1 VSIFGELWE
10 KGKQYAGDGINDLA
24 HLTGD
29 GLNAVGLHGAAQWV
43 DTEGDKAGYKLGA
56 DVPELQLGQTTDPA
70 ELVHGDPVAIRSSAS
85 RLREFSSAFGETA
98 AGMQGLDTGHWTGAA
113 ADAFRAKFAPHPA
126 KWHDAASA
134 TGTAAGALQS
144 YAEAVETAQGQA
156 RQAIDLYQQG
166 QRATAT
172 ATAAYNQLVASY
184 NTAAQA
190 YDSRLAAG
198 QDPGTR
204 PAEPGALTDPGAALR
219 DRAQQTLS
227 AARSARN
234 AAAATAEGKISA
246 GAKLAP
252 AEPSFW
258 SQAGADL
265 TDTLQAGNL
274 ASMSFDAGVVN
285 GAADI
290 VKFAR
295 SVDPV
300 DPWNIEHPAEY
311 VAGASGTLAGLASD
325 VINPQNLAK
334 GLVGTGWGSD
344 PFQAAGKLVPNV
356 ALAVATD
363 GAGAAADAGAS
374 VTEDAAASAGEE
386 ALTEAAGS
394 TAAAQ
399 APGEMTLAGD
409 PVDVATG
416 DVVLAQTDVM
426 LPGVLPLPVE
436 RTHRSSFRTG
446 RWLGSGWMSTFD
458 QRLSVRGDTVIAAF
472 ADGRVLAWPRPPAAG
487 SPGADSPDGQPVL
500 PVVGPAWPLRQQP
513 DGSWTVT
520 DPQRGLTWRYERH
533 PGSWWYPAGGG
544 HGELPL
550 ASVTDRAGHQVSYDY
565 DDDGAPRGIT
575 HSGGYR
581 LLVTTAGGRVAG
593 LALDSPGGGI
603 PLVGYEYDP
612 DGNLAGV
619 VNSSGV
625 PLRFSYDQGGRLA
638 GWLDR
643 NGYSYAYSYD
653 GHGRCTGGEGPG
665 GVMSGTFSYV
675 PGATTWTDAAG
686 AATVYQVDGSGRVAA
701 VIDPLGGVTRRE
713 HDERGRVTAHADPLG
728 RLTGYAYDGGGNLI
742 EVARPDGSRALAGYD
757 ERGLPVRVTGPDG
770 AVWEQ
775 EYDERGNRTRSVAP
789 DGTVTA
795 FGYDERGY
803 LAAITAA
810 DGSVTRVTC
819 GGAGLPVAVTPPGGG
834 TTRYERDFLGRT
846 VRVTAP
852 DGAVTALAW
861 TAEGRLAERV
871 FPDNGVERREYDGEG
886 NLTRHTSPAGA
897 VTRYRHGPFGT
908 LTALSRPDGSTSE
921 FAYDHALRLSQV
933 RHGNLTWRY
942 KRDAAGRLA
951 AETDYN
957 GALTRYGYDAAG
969 QLTSRVN
976 ACGQQLA
983 FGYDLAGNLAWED
996 ADGAVTELG
1005 YDQAGRLSYARN
1017 DDAEVT
1023 LERDLLGRVTAEA
1036 CNGRV
1041 TRWEYDAAGRVTRRV
1056 TPSGA
1061 ESAWEWGGSGL
1072 PAAVT
1077 AGGRELRFGYD
1088 QAGREVRRDLPGG
1101 IALTQEWDARGRL
1114 SAQLL
1119 AGTTGLAPGP
1129 LPGTGQPEGPAHPE
1143 ALLQRR
1149 AYAYD
1154 PDGYVTGTSDLLAGD
1169 HAVSLDAGGRVTAVT
1184 GQGWAE
1190 HYAYDPAGNLA
1201 AATWPVPPP
1210 GPAAEWL
1217 EAGLQGRRQAS
1228 GTLVTRAGNLRYS
1241 HDAAGRVT
1249 WRQRARISRKPET
1262 WHYQWDARGRLS
1274 TVTTPDGTTWRY
1286 GYDPFGRRV
1295 AKQHL
1300 ARDGQPLEHVAFAW
1314 DGPVLAEQVTTTPAT
1329 QEVTTW
1335 EHQPGTFT
1343 PLTESGHTTLRD
1355 APQEHIDT
1363 RFYAIVT
1370 DLAGTPAELVS
1381 ADGTL
1386 AGYQQHT
1393 LFGATAWHPRGA
1405 ATRLRFPGQQLDP
1418 ETGLH
1423 YNCHRYYDPAAGSY
1437 LTPDPLGLA
1446 PAPNPHAYVANP
1458 YILTDPLGLD
1468 PASITRNAPDFTA
1481 SPSGITQD
1489 LRGLG
1494 RPDNQLVLSGHGGI
1508 MAGDGSFVT
1517 VPPGTSIAMYS
1528 EHGVPI
1534 SDYLG
1539 NQIETASPPPLE
1551 VYGPGE
1557 QLPDYTLY
1565 PPDGL
1570 KILGMPRNITVTS
1583 ATRLSE
1589 LISAN
1594 MGIVNW
1600 AACRSVIIP

>member
-1 VSIFGELWE
+1 MSIFGELWD
-10 KGKQYAGDGINDLA
+10 KGKQYAGQGINDAA
-24 HLTGD
+24 HLAGD

-43 DTEGDKAGYKLGA
+43 DTEGDKAGYRLGA

-70 ELVHGDPVAIRSSAS
+70 ELVHGDPAAIRSSAA

-98 AGMQGLDTGHWTGAA
+98 AGMQGLDTAHWTGAA

-144 YAEAVETAQGQA
+144 YAEAAESAQGRA

-166 QRATAT
+166 QQATAT

-204 PAEPGALTDPGAALR
+204 PTEPGAFTDPGAALR
-219 DRAQQTLS
+219 DRAQQMLS
-227 AARSARN
+227 TARSARDS
-234 AAAATAEGKISA
+234 AAAAAEGKISA
-246 GAKLAP
+246 AAGLAP

-265 TDTLQAGNL
+265 MDTLQAGNL
-274 ASMSFDAGVVN
+274 ASVSFDAGVVN

-295 SVDPV
+295 SVNPT

-311 VAGASGTLAGLASD
+311 AAGASGTLAGLASD
-325 VINPQNLAK
+325 VINPQNLVK

-363 GAGAAADAGAS
+363 GAGAAADAGTS
-374 VTEDAAASAGEE
+374 VAEDAAASTGEE
-386 ALTEAAGS
+386 ALTQAAGDAGP
-394 TAAAQ
+394 AAR
-399 APGEMTLAGD
+399 APAEMTLAGD

-426 LPGVLPLPVE
+426 LPGVLPLLVE
-436 RTHRSSFRTG
+436 RTHRSSYRTG
-446 RWLGSGWMSTFD
+446 RWLGGSWMSSFD
-458 QRLSVRGDTVIAAF
+458 QRLSVRGGTVTAAF
-472 ADGRVLAWPRPPAAG
+472 ADGRVLTWPRPAAAG
-487 SPGADSPDGQPVL
+487 SPGENAAGGQPVL
-500 PVVGPAWPLRQQP
+500 PVAGPAWPLRSQP
-513 DGSWTVT
+513 DGSWLVT
-520 DPQRGLTWRYERH
+520 DPQRGLTWRYQRH
-533 PGSWWYPAGGG
+533 PGYWWYPAGGG

-550 ASVTDRAGHQVSYDY
+550 ASISDRAGHQVTFGYG
-565 DDDGAPRGIT
+565 DDGAPRSIT

-581 LLVTTAGGRVAG
+581 VLVTTGGGRITG
-593 LALDSPGGGI
+593 LALAAGDGEV
-603 PLVGYEYDP
+603 PLAGYEYGP

-619 VNSSGV
+619 VNSSGT
-625 PLRFSYDQGGRLA
+625 PLRFSYDPNGRLA

-643 NGYSYAYSYD
+643 NGHSYSYSYD
-653 GHGRCTGGEGPG
+653 EHGRCVRGDGTG

-686 AATVYQVDGSGRVAA
+686 AATVYQLDGSSRVAA

-713 HDERGRVTAHADPLG
+713 HDQRGRVTAHADPLG
-728 RLTGYAYDGGGNLI
+728 RLTRYAYDDSGNLV
-742 EVARPDGSRALAGYD
+742 EVTRPDGSRARAGYD
-757 ERGLPVRVTGPDG
+757 EQGLPVRVTGPDG
-770 AVWEQ
+770 ASWEQ

-795 FGYDERGY
+795 FGYDDRGH
-803 LAAITAA
+803 LADITAA
-810 DGSVTRVTC
+810 DGGVTRVTC
-819 GGAGLPVAVTPPGGG
+819 DGAGLPAAVTTPDGG
-834 TTRYERDFLGRT
+834 TTRYERDSLGRP

-861 TAEGRLAERV
+861 TTEGQLAERV
-871 FPDNGVERREYDGEG
+871 FPDGGVERWEYDGEG

-897 VTRYRHGPFGT
+897 VTRCQHGPFGT
-908 LTALSRPDGSTSE
+908 LTALSRPDGTASE

-933 RHGNLTWRY
+933 RHGSLTWRY
-942 KRDAAGRLA
+942 DRDEAGRLA

-957 GALTRYGYDAAG
+957 GAVTRYGYDLAG

-983 FGYDLAGNLAWED
+983 FGYDLAGNLAWQD
-996 ADGAVTELG
+996 ADGAAAEFG
-1005 YDQAGRLSYARN
+1005 YDQAGRLTYARN
-1017 DDAEVT
+1017 ADAEVT
-1023 LERDLLGRVTAEA
+1023 LQRDVLGRVTAEA

-1041 TRWEYDAAGRVTRRV
+1041 TSWEYDAAGRVTRRV

-1061 ESAWEWGGSGL
+1061 ESAWDWASSGL

-1077 AGGRELRFGYD
+1077 VGGHELRFGHD

-1101 IALTQEWDARGRL
+1101 IALTQEWDAGGRL
-1114 SAQLL
+1114 AAQVL
-1119 AGTTGLAPGP
+1119 AGAPGP
-1129 LPGTGQPEGPAHPE
+1129 V
-1143 ALLQRR
+1143 QRR
-1149 AYAYD
+1149 AYQYD

-1169 HAVSLDAGGRVTAVT
+1169 HAVSLDAAGRVTAVT

-1217 EAGLQGRRQAS
+1217 EADLQGRRQVS
-1228 GTLVTRAGNLRYS
+1228 GTLVTQAGSLRYS

-1249 WRQRARISRKPET
+1249 RRQRARISRKPDT
-1262 WHYQWDARGRLS
+1262 WHYQWDALGHLAAA
-1274 TVTTPDGTTWRY
+1274 TTPDGTSWRY
-1286 GYDPFGRRV
+1286 RYDPFGRRV

-1314 DGPVLAEQVTTTPAT
+1314 DGPVLAEQVTTTARAH
-1329 QEVTTW
+1329 EVTTW

-1343 PLTESGHTTLRD
+1343 PLTESGQATLRD
-1355 APQEHIDT
+1355 APQQEIDSW
-1363 RFYAIVT
+1363 FYAIVT
-1370 DLAGTPAELVS
+1370 DLTGTPAELIS
-1381 ADGTL
+1381 ADGAL
-1386 AGYQQHT
+1386 AGHQQHT
-1393 LFGATAWHPRGA
+1393 LFGATVWHPRGA
-1405 ATRLRFPGQQLDP
+1405 SSPLRFPGQQHDP

-1423 YNCHRYYDPAAGSY
+1423 YNCHRYYDPATGSY
-1437 LTPDPLGLA
+1437 LTPDPLGLV

-1458 YILTDPLGLD
+1458 YVLTDPLGLD
-1468 PASITRNAPDFTA
+1468 PASVTRSAPDFAA
-1481 SPSGITQD
+1481 SSSGIAQD

-1508 MAGDGSFVT
+1508 FAGDGTAVT
-1517 VPPGTSIAMYS
+1517 VPPGTSVAMYS
-1528 EHGVPI
+1528 PHGVPI

-1557 QLPDYTLY
+1557 MLPDYTLY

-1570 KILGMPRNITVTS
+1570 NILGVPRNVTVTS
-1583 ATRLSE
+1583 ATRLSN
-1589 LISAN
+1589 LLSAN
-1594 MGIVNW
+1594 MGIVHW